1 MNNLRFRAVLFIAL
15 AIGVICMAIVATTFV
30 PVDIYPHGERLRD
43 YALFVQGVVTTVAIG
58 AGAYVADRRFQIFR
72 TFQPH
77 LTITHRITHRQL
89 SESYIHIEVTAVLH
103 NRSRVKTDLRRG
115 FVSLMGVAPVSDEEA
130 EFLYTR
136 SEEGRNYRAIQWPEL
151 DYLECIWDAGE
162 LVVEPGESH
171 SETFEFIVEETDYTS
186 ILAYTYFYNTEDEDG
201 DESAG
206 GWAATTVYDILDARL
221 ESTERQ

>member
-1 MNNLRFRAVLFIAL
+1 MNNLRFRAVLFIAC

-77 LTITHRITHRQL
+77 LTIVHRITHRQL

-103 NRSRVKTDLRRG
+103 NRSRVKTDLRMKAL
-115 FVSLMGVAPVSDEEA
+115 SALWESAK
-130 EFLYTR
+130 
-136 SEEGRNYRAIQWPEL
+136 SECWNCSSR
-151 DYLECIWDAGE
+151 GE
-162 LVVEPGESH
+162 LFRLHQKRVPQQKR
-171 SETFEFIVEETDYTS
+171 Y
-186 ILAYTYFYNTEDEDG
+186 LAMTM
-201 DESAG
+201 AG
-206 GWAATTVYDILDARL
+206 HA
-221 ESTERQ
+221 Q